1 MLVGNAKDWLGAYT
15 TLRLTARRA
24 ADQEPR
30 ALPVRGRRY
39 TLDYTPSKRS
49 SFYTCTM
56 PRFIRRRHRLRDGQ
70 NFLSDTV
77 PTDYTFDRLASKL
90 KEFRASTDKLRLV
103 HSSTPMPTH
112 WARQREVE
120 HMRAAQERQQAS
132 AAAARAAAAGEPAP
146 KPTPETE
153 VDEGK
158 APPEGTFAGAR
169 PADLQSRLLVLD
181 ASFNP
186 PTRAHAH
193 MAKAAVHA
201 VLEEQR
207 AAVAEAERC
216 AALVG
221 SVASGGGGGGG
232 GVAVVVRPETRL
244 VLLLAVANADKP
256 AAPAPLEHRLAMIYA
271 FARHLHDDLRRQGD
285 SVPIEMALTSEAFFS
300 GKAHALRTAS
310 WYPHMRPFMTFKKCD
325 ERGRRLPGKAAIPP
339 MEFITGFDTLVR
351 ILDPKYYKDEPEDAA
366 TGEDRRGKDHHDGVA
381 VPAEVSR
388 NEADLNE
395 AAQSASC
402 EGKGKDKMVADEPS
416 AQQQQHPSQPDDLT
430 TMPSAKRPRNT
441 PMMKALGPF
450 FAHASLRVMLRPD
463 DGHGTLEEQR
473 AHIAALAAHDG
484 ETRATS
490 ASATGV
496 RSLDEV
502 GGDSAWMHK
511 VRVLPDEVAGG
522 ASAGVSS
529 SQVRR
534 LVHDQG
540 PLAAQGLVYPLVL
553 DWLKRR
559 ELYRRPRPPKGTFAD
574 DGGLVEITAFG
585 AWRKED
591 FCD

>member
-1 MLVGNAKDWLGAYT
+1 
-15 TLRLTARRA
+15 
-24 ADQEPR
+24 
-30 ALPVRGRRY
+30 
-39 TLDYTPSKRS
+39 
-49 SFYTCTM
+49 M
-56 PRFIRRRHRLRDGQ
+56 PRFTRRRHRFRDGH
-70 NFLSDTV
+70 NFRSDTV

-90 KEFRASTDKLRLV
+90 KEFRSSPDKLRLV
-103 HSSTPMPTH
+103 HSSTPMPSH
-112 WARQREVE
+112 WALQREAE
-120 HMRAAQERQQAS
+120 HMRAVQERQQAS

-153 VDEGK
+153 VDEGP

-221 SVASGGGGGGG
+221 SVGG
-232 GVAVVVRPETRL
+232 GVAPVVRPETRL

-271 FARHLHDDLRRQGD
+271 FARHLRDDLQRQGD

-310 WYPHMRPFMTFKKCD
+310 WYPHMRPLMTFKKCD
-325 ERGRRLPGKAAIPP
+325 ERGRKLPGKATVPP

-366 TGEDRRGKDHHDGVA
+366 TGQDRKGKDHDGDVA
-381 VPAEVSR
+381 VAAEVSQ
-388 NEADLNE
+388 NDAGLNE
-395 AAQSASC
+395 PASC
-402 EGKGKDKMVADEPS
+402 EGKGKAKMVAEEPS
-416 AQQQQHPSQPDDLT
+416 AQQQQHPSQPDDLA
-430 TMPSAKRPRNT
+430 TMLAAKRPRNT
-441 PMMKALGPF
+441 PMMKALDPF

-473 AHIAALAAHDG
+473 AHIAALAACDEDE
-484 ETRATS
+484 ETRAS
-490 ASATGV
+490 AMGV

-502 GGDSAWMHK
+502 GGDAAWMHK
-511 VRVLPDEVAGG
+511 VRVLPDEVGGGGGG
-522 ASAGVSS
+522 AAAGVSS

-534 LVHDQG
+534 RVHDQG

-574 DGGLVEITAFG
+574 DGGLVEITEFG

>member
-1 MLVGNAKDWLGAYT
+1 
-15 TLRLTARRA
+15 
-24 ADQEPR
+24 
-30 ALPVRGRRY
+30 
-39 TLDYTPSKRS
+39 
-49 SFYTCTM
+49 M

-112 WARQREVE
+112 WARQREAE
-120 HMRAAQERQQAS
+120 HMRAVQERQQAS
-132 AAAARAAAAGEPAP
+132 AAAAAAGESAP

-158 APPEGTFAGAR
+158 APPEVAAAGAGRELQPADAGAR
-169 PADLQSRLLVLD
+169 
-181 ASFNP
+181 
-186 PTRAHAH
+186 AHG
-193 MAKAAVHA
+193 
-201 VLEEQR
+201 Q
-207 AAVAEAERC
+207 
-216 AALVG
+216 
-221 SVASGGGGGGG
+221 GGGARGSRGAAGGRGRGG
-232 GVAVVVRPETRL
+232 AVQ
-244 VLLLAVANADKP
+244 P

-300 GKAHALRTAS
+300 GKAHALHTAS
-310 WYPHMRPFMTFKKCD
+310 WYPHMRPLMTFKKCD
-325 ERGRRLPGKAAIPP
+325 ERGRKLPGKATIPP

-351 ILDPKYYKDEPEDAA
+351 ILDPKYYKDEPDDAA
-366 TGEDRRGKDHHDGVA
+366 IGEDRRGKDDDDGVA
-381 VPAEVSR
+381 VAAEVSQ
-388 NEADLNE
+388 NDADLSE

-402 EGKGKDKMVADEPS
+402 EGKGKEKMVAEEPS
-416 AQQQQHPSQPDDLT
+416 AQQQLQHPSQPDDLT
-430 TMPSAKRPRNT
+430 TILPAKRPRNT
-441 PMMKALGPF
+441 PMMKALDPF

-473 AHIAALAAHDG
+473 AHIAALAAARDE
-484 ETRATS
+484 ETRASSSS
-490 ASATGV
+490 AMGV

-502 GGDSAWMHK
+502 GGDTAWMHK
-511 VRVLPDEVAGG
+511 VRVLPDEVASG
-522 ASAGVSS
+522 AAAGVSS

>member
-1 MLVGNAKDWLGAYT
+1 
-15 TLRLTARRA
+15 
-24 ADQEPR
+24 
-30 ALPVRGRRY
+30 
-39 TLDYTPSKRS
+39 
-49 SFYTCTM
+49 M
-56 PRFIRRRHRLRDGQ
+56 PRFTRRRHRLRDGQ
-70 NFLSDTV
+70 NLLSDTV

-112 WARQREVE
+112 WARQREAE
-120 HMRAAQERQQAS
+120 HMRAVQERQQAS
-132 AAAARAAAAGEPAP
+132 AAAARAAAAGELAP

-221 SVASGGGGGGG
+221 SVAGGGGG
-232 GVAVVVRPETRL
+232 GVAAIVRPETRL

-271 FARHLHDDLRRQGD
+271 FAQHLHDDLRRQGD

-310 WYPHMRPFMTFKKCD
+310 WYPHMRPLMTFKKCD
-325 ERGRRLPGKAAIPP
+325 ERGRKLPGKATVPP

-351 ILDPKYYKDEPEDAA
+351 ILDPKYYKDEPDDAA
-366 TGEDRRGKDHHDGVA
+366 IGEDPRGKDVDDDDGVA
-381 VPAEVSR
+381 VAAEVSQ
-388 NEADLNE
+388 NDADSSE

-402 EGKGKDKMVADEPS
+402 EGKGKEKMVAEEEPS
-416 AQQQQHPSQPDDLT
+416 AQQRLQHSSQPDDLT
-430 TMPSAKRPRNT
+430 TILPAKRPRST
-441 PMMKALGPF
+441 PMMKALDPF

-473 AHIAALAAHDG
+473 AHIAALAAARDE
-484 ETRATS
+484 ETRASSSS
-490 ASATGV
+490 ASASASASAMGV

-502 GGDSAWMHK
+502 GGDAAWMHK

-522 ASAGVSS
+522 AVAAAGVSS